1 MDENIKIERKDYLTE
16 YNLNMDKIYDDK
28 KQARINII
36 TPNKTIITDGYRAY
50 TSIIEDLNFN
60 HQRCTFHAM
69 KDLMDK
75 LLKKH
80 NGINRQITKLN
91 NDIKD
96 IKDEIDEISE
106 KYKGQIGRTRNDD
119 RKERR

>member
-1 MDENIKIERKDYLTE
+1 
-16 YNLNMDKIYDDK
+16 
-28 KQARINII
+28 
-36 TPNKTIITDGYRAY
+36 
-50 TSIIEDLNFN
+50 
-60 HQRCTFHAM
+60 M

-106 KYKGQIGRTRNDD
+106 KYKAQIGRTRNDD